1 MRKNK
6 KNIEYYMSDEKTGR
20 IESEREPEPDDIL
33 EGEMNKKKIQL
44 QEIEPYTPRPK
55 NWGLMLENDKRK
67 EAEAARNFR
76 KNAEKRKEI
85 LIEIIIDGTYSF
97 SKVFL
102 KVNYII
108 ERIIKMIHEEKAEYR
123 GIVIKYGLTVLH
135 QKAEPCIF
143 QDGGYFTESEEE
155 LFQRILDIEFYGGNA
170 SGRENLRD
178 ALDTGLSILNNYGV
192 ENAYRGLMMF
202 SDSLPENGDMYPDFL
217 QDNQDGYINKG
228 LRFAVIYTY
237 NDEYMPKLKMV
248 DGDGRMVENG
258 KNEMFFGSME
268 ELLSFDGF
276 KITGRIRQIVND
288 ILNQTSVRI

>member
-143 QDGGYFTESEEE
+143 QDGGYYSE
-155 LFQRILDIEFYGGNA
+155 
-170 SGRENLRD
+170 
-178 ALDTGLSILNNYGV
+178 
-192 ENAYRGLMMF
+192 
-202 SDSLPENGDMYPDFL
+202 
-217 QDNQDGYINKG
+217 
-228 LRFAVIYTY
+228 
-237 NDEYMPKLKMV
+237 
-248 DGDGRMVENG
+248 
-258 KNEMFFGSME
+258 
-268 ELLSFDGF
+268 
-276 KITGRIRQIVND
+276 
-288 ILNQTSVRI
+288 